1 MKPHKPQNLTD
12 KWKLDK
18 LFDLLQVRGFVVFL
32 NHCLHKRKQHYQV
45 LYLMFY
51 FFTSSYLLFDSIPI
65 YRTVIL
71 QQHRLEQIVGLI
83 FSDWFCFLECITI
96 HFFWFFFFCIV
107 LQNHVTN
114 LRVEIFMYKGEKK

>member
-45 LYLMFY
+45 LYIMF
-51 FFTSSYLLFDSIPI
+51 
-65 YRTVIL
+65 
-71 QQHRLEQIVGLI
+71 
-83 FSDWFCFLECITI
+83 
-96 HFFWFFFFCIV
+96 
-107 LQNHVTN
+107 
-114 LRVEIFMYKGEKK
+114 

>member
-51 FFTSSYLLFDSIPI
+51 FFTSSYLLFDSIPV

-71 QQHRLEQIVGLI
+71 Q
-83 FSDWFCFLECITI
+83 
-96 HFFWFFFFCIV
+96 
-107 LQNHVTN
+107 
-114 LRVEIFMYKGEKK
+114 LRFVNNIA